1 MPKKNGEVIYSS
13 LEYGSYKVDVHNYN
27 REDFGKDY
35 DLVDEIGFDI
45 LDYRIKRIKYI
56 LNKTESMDKIYFE
69 FINKKDNTT
78 KILETPTWEGLTNK
92 ENEYILGDDETINTV
107 KIYMKGIKLV
117 GFEIFTN
124 KGNNKKIGM
133 CKEKYAIIE
142 DDLKNGGK
150 QIVGFGFIASKR
162 YGVYCMRFYYINRY

>member
-1 MPKKNGEVIYSS
+1 MPKKNCDIIYSS
-13 LEYGSYKVDVHNYN
+13 LEYGSYKVDIHNYK
-27 REDFGKDY
+27 REDFGQDY
-35 DLVDEIGFDI
+35 DLIDEIGFNI
-45 LDYRIKRIKYI
+45 LDYRIKKIKYI
-56 LNKTESMDKIYFE
+56 LSKTESIDKIYFE
-69 FINKKDNTT
+69 FINKKDNTN

-92 ENEYILGDDETINTV
+92 ENEYILGDDEEIDIV
-107 KIYMKGIKLV
+107 KIYIKGIKLV

-142 DDLKNGGK
+142 DDLKKGAK

-162 YGVYCMRFYYINRY
+162 YGVYCMRFYYINKN